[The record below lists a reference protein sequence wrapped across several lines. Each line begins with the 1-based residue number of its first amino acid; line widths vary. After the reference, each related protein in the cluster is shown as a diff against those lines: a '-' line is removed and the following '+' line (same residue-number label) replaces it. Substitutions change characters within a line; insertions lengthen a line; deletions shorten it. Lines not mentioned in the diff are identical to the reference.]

1 MNTEHFKE
9 YMRSQ
14 GFRPVTIEEAARYAE
29 RFAGW
34 LNDEGLTAHSCSYTD
49 LLSIVKKYRN
59 EGQSPQNLRKHIRGI
74 WHYYEYQ
81 KAEGNVSFNKAENL
95 KIRGV
100 VARLP
105 SDILTRKQMEQI
117 FEESQPQTPVQK
129 RNKTILSFLIYQ
141 GLMLCDLENLEPSDI
156 NLPKG
161 IVTIRGNAKT
171 KRRTLKLE
179 APQVLLLQ
187 EYITTVRPQLEQQKK
202 QTGDKLF
209 MTIGKGGKMKEAI
222 KDYLNELKPKY
233 PYLKNFMQLRV
244 SVISQWVKEK
254 PLREVQYLAGH
265 GSIQSTQ
272 RYVQASLDELQ
283 MQLNLFH
290 PLK

>member
-14 GFRPVTIEEAARYAE
+14 GFRPVTCGEASRYAE
-29 RFAGW
+29 RFANW
-34 LNDEGLTAHSCSYTD
+34 LDAEGLTAQSCSYTD
-49 LLSIVKKYRN
+49 LLSIVKKYRD
-59 EGQSPQNLRKHIRGI
+59 EGQSPQNLRKHVRGI

-81 KAEGNVSFNKAENL
+81 KAQGNVSSNLAENL

-105 SDILTRKQMEQI
+105 SDILNRKQMETI

-209 MTIGKGGKMKEAI
+209 ISIGTGSRMKEAI

-283 MQLNLFH
+283 MQLKLFH
-290 PLK
+290 PLR

>member
-1 MNTEHFKE
+1 MNTEHFKG

-14 GFRPVTIEEAARYAE
+14 GFRPVTCGEAARYAE
-29 RFAGW
+29 RFANW
-34 LNDEGLTAHSCSYTD
+34 LDAEGLTAQSCSYTD
-49 LLSIVKKYRN
+49 LLSIVKKYRD

-81 KAEGNVSFNKAENL
+81 KAQGNVSSNLAENL

-105 SDILTRKQMEQI
+105 SDILTRKQMETI

-141 GLMLCDLENLEPSDI
+141 GLMLCDIENLEPSDI
-156 NLPKG
+156 DLVKG
-161 IVTIRGNAKT
+161 TVHIKRNARS
-171 KRRTLKLE
+171 KRRVLKLE
-179 APQVLLLQ
+179 APQILLLQ
-187 EYITTVRPQLEQQKK
+187 EYLTTIRPQLEQQKK
-202 QTGDKLF
+202 QPSDKLF
-209 MTIGKGGKMKEAI
+209 ISIGTGSRIKEAF
-222 KDYLNELKPKY
+222 KDYLNELKPRY

-283 MQLNLFH
+283 MQLKLFH
-290 PLK
+290 PLR